1 MHFELLKY
9 GEIPLEQTIKK
20 RVMKMILHNTTT
32 PKELSEVNV
41 LLGETFASAVKEFT
55 RENGLQLTDI
65 DALGS
70 HGQTIWLL
78 SMPEKG
84 QVKSALTMAEGS
96 ILAARTG
103 ITSVTDFRISDQA
116 AGRQGAPL
124 IAFFDA
130 LVLHHPTMLRA
141 C

>member
-1 MHFELLKY
+1 MN
-9 GEIPLEQTIKK
+9 
-20 RVMKMILHNTTT
+20 MILHNCTT
-32 PKELSEVNV
+32 PEELSEVNV
-41 LLGETFASAVKEFT
+41 QLGETFADAAESFFSANNIDKSAV
-55 RENGLQLTDI
+55 
-65 DALGS
+65 DAIAS

-78 SMPEKG
+78 SMPMPG

-103 ITSVTDFRISDQA
+103 ITAITDFRISDQA

-130 LVLHHPTMLRA
+130 LLLAHPTKLRA
-141 C
+141 CQNIGGIANVCFIRERP